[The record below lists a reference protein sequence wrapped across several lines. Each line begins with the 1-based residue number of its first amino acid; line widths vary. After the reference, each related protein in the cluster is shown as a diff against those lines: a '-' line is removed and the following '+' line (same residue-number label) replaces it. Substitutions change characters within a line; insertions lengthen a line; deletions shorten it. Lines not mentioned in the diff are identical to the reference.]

1 MSSDDNWVLYYD
13 PPGINNWNE
22 RVRIASVPLASGPT
36 ETVMEEQGLY
46 VFRCT
51 RPPASRCIA
60 GVLNPKE
67 LLVHALDPIKGP
79 GPELFRISGQCGCG
93 APNLDQSPDGTSIA
107 FISLNYVCR
116 EDPDLSARRF
126 AALRGRKG
134 LEQSQSHQ
142 CRRQR
147 LVCFQ

>member
-1 MSSDDNWVLYYD
+1 MSLDGNWVLYYD

-22 RVRIASVPLASGPT
+22 RVRIASVPLAGGPT

-67 LLVHALDPIKGP
+67 LLVHALDPIKGR

-93 APNLDQSPDGTSIA
+93 STES
-107 FISLNYVCR
+107 
-116 EDPDLSARRF
+116 
-126 AALRGRKG
+126 
-134 LEQSQSHQ
+134 
-142 CRRQR
+142 
-147 LVCFQ
+147 